1 MKKISVLVLVL
12 ALSITASAANP
23 SQPFLPSDNIQDPG
37 CTPADSNC
45 YVKVNTFNNE
55 TVTGLDYATS
65 TGVLSLTSGYV
76 IPTVASTT
84 AWNTSLSALAG
95 NAIVQNGNS
104 FGNTLSLGTNDN
116 QSLSFKTNGTSR
128 MSISSTGDVT
138 VTGALSAGTVSGN
151 GSSLSGLTTT
161 QVAEGTSLYY
171 TNARARSAVS
181 STVTGLTYASST
193 GVLSLTSGYE
203 IPTTASTSQWN
214 ALVGG
219 GNATSTAV
227 DLASGILYSQG
238 QQYMS
243 LVGQT
248 DINNSN
254 IGNNVLIGINS
265 GSSLVPYDDSST
277 CSNTCVV
284 EGSGNFFVGNS
295 AGLNVITANGSNF
308 LGSSAGYGATNANN
322 SNFLGNS
329 AGYFASSA
337 YNSNFLGNSAG
348 SSATSAYYSNF
359 LGNSA
364 GNGATNANDSNF
376 LGNSAGYGATSAY
389 NSNFLGN
396 SAGSS
401 ASSAYNSN
409 FLGSSAGNGA
419 TNASDSNFLG
429 SSAGYGATSAYNSNF
444 LGNSAGS
451 SASSAYNSNFL
462 GNSAGNGA
470 TIANDSNFLGYS
482 AGNGATNAYYSNF
495 LGNSAGNGA
504 TSAYNSNFLGNS
516 AGNGATNASDSNF
529 LGSSAGSSASS
540 AYNSN
545 FLGNSAGNGA
555 TNASDSNFLG
565 SSAGN
570 GATNASDSN
579 FLGSSAGY
587 GAASAYDSNFL
598 GSSAGYFASSAANSI
613 FIGNFSGF
621 NDIVDNTSNNGT
633 SIAIGRYSGTGGFSN
648 SIALGHGVKNSA
660 VTQLNIGNV
669 LYGTGIY
676 NSDTQSAAPISG
688 GKLGIGTS
696 TPQDTLQAFGDIR
709 SGTSGSNGCI
719 KNYAGTGIAGT
730 CSSDERLKTDITDFA
745 TGTLDKVLAL
755 RTISYKWNDIA
766 KGLNNVNTQVTN
778 YGLLAQ
784 NVEQSFPELVTTD
797 SNGYKQVN
805 YSSVQLYILKAVQE
819 LAQKVLNF
827 SESFTSKK
835 ITTQQLCVD
844 DVCVTKEQFKAML
857 QNSNTSQIIIQQPV
871 VSSPVI
877 TQDAAPATT
886 TEVVAT
892 TTIATTTQIE
902 ASTSEPVVIPT
913 VEAST
918 TAQ

>member
-1 MKKISVLVLVL
+1 LHFFLGGGKIESMKKISVLVLVL

-545 FLGNSAGNGA
+545 FLGNSAG
-555 TNASDSNFLG
+555 
-565 SSAGN
+565 
-570 GATNASDSN
+570 
-579 FLGSSAGY
+579 
-587 GAASAYDSNFL
+587 
-598 GSSAGYFASSAANSI
+598 YFASSAANSI

-696 TPQDTLQAFGDIR
+696 TPQAFGDIR